1 MRSSLA
7 LAGFIIVTFL
17 APLTG
22 IAARPD
28 EWYWALAKPSWTP
41 PPWLFGPVW
50 TLLYLAMAIAAW
62 AVWKRA
68 GFGKALA
75 WWAGQ
80 LVLNAAWSP
89 VFFGAHQPGWA
100 AVIIVALW
108 LAIVATIMAF
118 AKVERW
124 AAWLLAPY
132 LAWVSFASALNFAI
146 WRLNG

>member
-1 MRSSLA
+1 MRPALA
-7 LAGFIIVTFL
+7 LLGFIFVTFL

-22 IAARPD
+22 AVARPD
-28 EWYWALAKPSWTP
+28 AWYWALAKPSWTP

-50 TLLYLAMAIAAW
+50 TLLYLAMATAAW
-62 AVWKRA
+62 GVWMRV
-68 GFGKALA
+68 GWSRPLA

-89 VFFGAHQPGWA
+89 VFFGAHQLGWA

-108 LAIVATIMAF
+108 LAIVGTIVAF
-118 AKVERW
+118 AKVARW
-124 AAWLLAPY
+124 PAWLLAPY
-132 LAWVSFASALNFAI
+132 LGWVSFATALNFAI

>member
-1 MRSSLA
+1 MRSGTA
-7 LAGFIIVTFL
+7 LLGFILVTFL
-17 APLTG
+17 APL
-22 IAARPD
+22 ASLRAQPD
-28 EWYWALAKPSWTP
+28 AWYWTLTKPAWTP
-41 PPWLFGPVW
+41 PPWLFGLVW

-62 AVWKRA
+62 AVWKRT

-100 AVIIVALW
+100 FAVIVALW
-108 LAIVATIMAF
+108 CAIVGTIVAF
-118 AKVERW
+118 AKVQRW
-124 AAWLLAPY
+124 SAWLLAPY

-146 WRLNG
+146 WQMND